1 MANYDILGNI
11 AILKFD
17 KNTKQKKKKEI
28 ANKFLKEHKSILT
41 ILEKTGKFSG
51 RLRKQKTNYLAGEKT
66 KEALYKENDCIFR
79 LNADTCY
86 FSPRLSSERKEIADM
101 TKKGENILV
110 LFGGVAPY
118 AIVIAKQKKA
128 NKIISIEISKECNKY
143 AKENI
148 KRNNVN
154 VGLIQGDVRKV
165 LPKRKEKFDRVVMP
179 RPNLKDSFL
188 DIVFPKIKKNG
199 IIHYYGFYQ
208 EKEKNR
214 LIELINKEAKKARK
228 KVKILKIKKAGEIA
242 PYKFRY
248 RADIKL

>member
-1 MANYDILGNI
+1 
-11 AILKFD
+11 
-17 KNTKQKKKKEI
+17 
-28 ANKFLKEHKSILT
+28 
-41 ILEKTGKFSG
+41 
-51 RLRKQKTNYLAGEKT
+51 
-66 KEALYKENDCIFR
+66 
-79 LNADTCY
+79 
-86 FSPRLSSERKEIADM
+86 
-101 TKKGENILV
+101 
-110 LFGGVAPY
+110 
-118 AIVIAKQKKA
+118 
-128 NKIISIEISKECNKY
+128 
-143 AKENI
+143 
-148 KRNNVN
+148 
-154 VGLIQGDVRKV
+154 
-165 LPKRKEKFDRVVMP
+165 MP